1 VNFLFLVTL
10 LEVFLGGGGRLIAF
24 GPVSLR
30 MILLAACLCAA
41 VIVELLR
48 WRRADGQWLAIWLV
62 LAYLLVH
69 LPGLMLGAYRGA
81 EPAEMFTEFQQ
92 SLYWVAAPFFAME
105 LQSPK
110 TVERAAMLVRV
121 AGIVLAIAYL
131 TLLLGLA
138 TGAVDAKV
146 MLAVVAETQE
156 FNSRG
161 DGLLFYKGFLYLGLG
176 IVFLIAQRS
185 RYWLPLVILVFA
197 ALIMTLTRG
206 FILAAAI
213 SVLTLLIYQRR
224 VAASAFGAIVML
236 GAAYVVWAYVPSLDE
251 DIASTRDVSNTI
263 RLDDISF
270 IGSHA
275 TAATV
280 MFGEGFG
287 SLINDRFNI
296 ENTFLWAWWKLGIA
310 GVIFW
315 LTPLILCAY
324 YFARIPARRSN
335 GLACGFFFGTVFVYV
350 ETNTNPFLNN
360 PIGLV
365 FVLLAVFSLRT
376 LAKSTLPE
384 RPPQSALNAIAD
396 PQGAL

>member
-30 MILLAACLCAA
+30 MILLTVCLGVA

-69 LPGLMLGAYRGA
+69 LPALMIGGYRGA
-81 EPAEMFTEFQQ
+81 EPAQMFTELQQ

-105 LQSPK
+105 LQS
-110 TVERAAMLVRV
+110 RAMVQRAGVLVRLSGV
-121 AGIVLAIAYL
+121 VLAIAYL
-131 TLLLGLA
+131 ALLLGVETA
-138 TGAVDAKV
+138 AVDLSRLLSIFAD
-146 MLAVVAETQE
+146 TQE
-156 FNSRG
+156 FSLRG
-161 DGLLFYKGFLYLGLG
+161 GGLLFYKGFLYLGLAT
-176 IVFLIAQRS
+176 VFLIAQRG
-185 RYWLPLVILVFA
+185 RYWIPLTILVFS
-197 ALIMTLTRG
+197 ALVMTLTRG
-206 FILAAAI
+206 FILAAATAVV
-213 SVLTLLIYQRR
+213 SLLIYQRR
-224 VAASAFGAIVML
+224 VTASAFGVIVML
-236 GAAYVVWAYVPSLDE
+236 GAAYVVWAYVPSLDDTIAGLR
-251 DIASTRDVSNTI
+251 DISNSQ

-270 IGSHA
+270 ISAHA
-275 TAATV
+275 TAATL

-287 SLINDRFNI
+287 SLINDRLNI
-296 ENTFLWAWWKLGIA
+296 ENTFLWVFWKLGIA

-335 GLACGFFFGTVFVYV
+335 GLACGFFFSTVFIYV
-350 ETNTNPFLNN
+350 ETTTNPYLNN

-376 LAKSTLPE
+376 LAKPILHD
-384 RPPQSALNAIAD
+384 RPPQFALSTNAD
-396 PQGAL
+396 SQGAL